1 MPTPPP
7 PVPTR
12 LWALAATTGAGGF
25 MAMLDSTVA
34 NLALESI
41 RAGFDAPLASV
52 QWVATAYLIALAVS
66 LPFTGWLGRRFGQGR
81 LWTASMVVFVAASL
95 LCATAQDMAVLVAG
109 RCLQGLAAGLM
120 VPAGQAVLAAKAD
133 ARQLGRLMG
142 TVGFAVA
149 LGPALGPALGGYLIE
164 LASWRWL
171 FWINLPVGL
180 FALFSARGLIAGGT
194 RAASERLDVKGLA
207 LVSSGLPLA
216 LFGAAAIA
224 GTGGGVLSGVATVA
238 GVLLL
243 GGFWRHGRRAAAPLI
258 DMRLLDRPGFGA
270 AIATAGLT
278 GASLYGGLLLLPLY
292 LQRALGQPPAL
303 TGLMLLVL
311 GLGAAVALP
320 VAGALVDRAG
330 AARISLAGSGLVV
343 VATAA
348 LPGFLSVLPLAGL
361 LFLRGAGLALA
372 QMPAMTAAYT
382 LVDKAETGDAATLV
396 NIAQRLGGALG
407 AIIVVLV
414 VESTVGA
421 GGYRTAFAVLVL
433 FSLGSL
439 ATARFL
445 PGGHRTKRPP
455 A

>member
-1 MPTPPP
+1 MPTTPP

-66 LPFTGWLGRRFGQGR
+66 LPLTGWFGRRIGQGR

-95 LCATAQDMAVLVAG
+95 LCAAAQDRAVLVAG

-149 LGPALGPALGGYLIE
+149 LGPALGPALGGLLIE

-180 FALFSARGLIAGGT
+180 FALFAARGLIAGGK

-207 LVSSGLPLA
+207 LVSPGLPLA

-224 GTGGGVLSGVATVA
+224 GTGGGVLPGVATVA

-243 GGFWRHGRRAAAPLI
+243 GGFWHHGRSAAAPLI

-278 GASLYGGLLLLPLY
+278 GAALYGGLLLLPLY

-303 TGLMLLVL
+303 AGLMLLLL

-343 VATAA
+343 VATAVV
-348 LPGFLSVLPLAGL
+348 PGFLSVLPLAGL

-414 VESTVGA
+414 VESTAGA
-421 GGYRTAFAVLVL
+421 GGYRTAFAVLVA

-445 PGGHRTKRPP
+445 PGGHRVKRPP

>member
-1 MPTPPP
+1 MPTTPP

-66 LPFTGWLGRRFGQGR
+66 LPLTGWFGRRIGQGR

-95 LCATAQDMAVLVAG
+95 LCAAAQDMAVLVAG

-149 LGPALGPALGGYLIE
+149 LGPALGPALGGLLIE

-180 FALFSARGLIAGGT
+180 FALFAARGLIAGGK
-194 RAASERLDVKGLA
+194 RVPSERLDVKGLA
-207 LVSSGLPLA
+207 LVSPGLPLA

-224 GTGGGVLSGVATVA
+224 GTGGGVLPGVATVA

-243 GGFWRHGRRAAAPLI
+243 GGFWHHGRRAAAPLI

-278 GASLYGGLLLLPLY
+278 GAALYGGLLLLPLY

-303 TGLMLLVL
+303 AGLMLLLL

-343 VATAA
+343 VATAVV
-348 LPGFLSVLPLAGL
+348 PGFLSVLPLAGL

-414 VESTVGA
+414 LESTAGA
-421 GGYRTAFAVLVL
+421 GGYRAAFAVLVA
-433 FSLGSL
+433 FSVGSL

-445 PGGHRTKRPP
+445 PGGHRVKRPP